1 MLVRELFSRNNAKP
15 LLSSALKDFFPI
27 AKECIKLPHLPDI
40 RVLKRLDVDEQP
52 TFGRF
57 NNDTQ
62 MIELAIEDRHP
73 LDILRTLAH
82 ELVHYKQCLDD
93 RLNHKSGETG
103 SNEENEAHAVAGVVM
118 RIFNK
123 QHPEYFNY
131 ESFDISES
139 LMKINEICKLHSIN
153 TFETATSG
161 GTSAGMV
168 SVGPVVKNKQGRT
181 FKNPDGTAKNALDVP
196 GANLLTG
203 GSLVSRKR

>member
-1 MLVRELFSRNNAKP
+1 MLIRELFTKDNAKP
-15 LLSSALKDFFPI
+15 MLSAALKDFFPI
-27 AKECIKLPHLPDI
+27 ARKIIGLPNLPK
-40 RVLKRLDVDEQP
+40 VQVSKRLDVDEQP

-57 NNDTQ
+57 NNDSDL
-62 MIELAIEDRHP
+62 IELAIEDRHP
-73 LDILRTLAH
+73 IDILRTLAH
-82 ELVHYKQCLDD
+82 ELVHYKQRLDN
-93 RLNHKSGETG
+93 RLNPRSGETG

-123 QHPEYFNY
+123 KHPEYFNY

-139 LMKINEICKLHSIN
+139 IMKINEICKLHSIN
-153 TFETATSG
+153 TFETATVG
-161 GTSAGMV
+161 GTSAGLV
-168 SVGPVVKNKQGRT
+168 GVGPVVKNKQGRT